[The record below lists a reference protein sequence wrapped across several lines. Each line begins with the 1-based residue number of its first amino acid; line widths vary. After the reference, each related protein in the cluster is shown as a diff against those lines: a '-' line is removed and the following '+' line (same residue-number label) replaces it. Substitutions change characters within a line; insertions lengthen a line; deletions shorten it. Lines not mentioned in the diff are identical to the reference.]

1 MLIVK
6 SSSGEIFYRGVDI
19 EDCERNMPVD
29 RQNYL
34 TIPNERYDD
43 FIDHLV
49 AQQELQ
55 DEGGQ

>member
-1 MLIVK
+1 MLIIK
-6 SSSGEIFYRGVDI
+6 SNSGEIFYEGVDI

>member
-1 MLIVK
+1 MLIIK
-6 SSSGEIFYRGVDI
+6 SNSGEIFYEGVDI

-29 RQNYL
+29 RQNYI

>member
-6 SSSGEIFYRGVDI
+6 SNSGEIFYEGVDNL
-19 EDCERNMPVD
+19 DCERNLPVD
-29 RQNYL
+29 GQNYII
-34 TIPNERYDD
+34 IPNERYDD
-43 FIDHLV
+43 YIDHLV

>member
-6 SSSGEIFYRGVDI
+6 SNSGEIFYRGVDI
-19 EDCERNMPVD
+19 EDCERNMPANKQD
-29 RQNYL
+29 YL
-34 TIPNERYDD
+34 TIPDNRYDD
-43 FIDHLV
+43 YIDHLV